1 MKLATLSA
9 LVIGAVVNV
18 SCVTEGAV
26 RSQPASDEEQ
36 SEVNLALG
44 SSYLREGRSDLAV
57 DPLLRAV
64 EAGPRNSEA
73 HSVLAIAYDQTGSTN
88 LAEEHHRRAAQLAPR
103 SPDIQNRFA
112 VFLCRQN
119 RWTDAQPSFRR
130 AIDASERAA
139 SLPTIINAASCARGA
154 GDLEA
159 AESYFREA
167 LEVDQRNA
175 DALRGMVETSI
186 RQTDYI
192 QGRAFWQLMEARIP
206 LRAEDLLSCYI
217 IETAMNATAA
227 AEACA
232 ERMPAE
238 FPGSPVLPQLRR
250 LQANG
255 N

>member
-9 LVIGAVVNV
+9 LILAAVVNAG
-18 SCVTEGAV
+18 CVTEGAV

-36 SEVNLALG
+36 SQVNLALG
-44 SSYLREGRSDLAV
+44 ASYLREGRADLAV

-64 EAGPRNSEA
+64 DAEPRSAEA
-73 HSVLAIAYDQTGSTN
+73 HSVLAIAYDQTGSAN

-103 SPDIQNRFA
+103 SADIQNRFA

-119 RWTDAQPSFRR
+119 RWTEAAPSFRR
-130 AIDASERAA
+130 AIDASERPA
-139 SLPTIINAASCARGA
+139 SVPTIINAASCARGA

-167 LEVDQRNA
+167 LDVDARNA
-175 DALRGMVETSI
+175 DALRGMVEISI

-192 QGRAFWQLMEARIP
+192 QGRAFWQRLEATIP

-217 IETAMNATAA
+217 IETEMNSTAA

-232 ERMPAE
+232 ERMPEE

>member
-1 MKLATLSA
+1 MRLATLSA
-9 LVIGAVVNV
+9 LVFGAVLNV
-18 SCVTEGAV
+18 GCVTEGVV

-36 SEVNLALG
+36 SQANLALG
-44 SSYLREGRSDLAV
+44 ASYVREGRADLAV
-57 DPLLRAV
+57 DPLLRAI
-64 EAGPRNSEA
+64 EAEPRNSEA
-73 HSVLAIAYDQTGSTN
+73 HSVLAIAYDQTGSTD

-103 SPDIQNRFA
+103 SADIQNRFA
-112 VFLCRQN
+112 VYLCRQN
-119 RWTDAQPSFRR
+119 RWTDAAPSFRL

-159 AESYFREA
+159 AESFFREA
-167 LEVDQRNA
+167 LDVDARNA

-186 RQTDYI
+186 RQSDYI
-192 QGRAFWQLMEARIP
+192 QGRAFWQRLESSIP

-232 ERMPAE
+232 ERMPQE

>member
-1 MKLATLSA
+1 MRLATLCV
-9 LVIGAVVNV
+9 LVISAVLNA
-18 SCVTEGAV
+18 SCVTEGEV
-26 RSQPASDEEQ
+26 RAQPASDDEQ

-44 SSYLREGRSDLAV
+44 AGYLREGRADLAV

-64 EAGPRNSEA
+64 EARPRNAEA
-73 HSVLAIAYDQTGSTN
+73 HSVLAIAYDQTGSSN
-88 LAEEHHRRAAQLAPR
+88 LAEQHHQRAAQLAPN

-119 RWTDAQPSFRR
+119 RWADAQPSFRR

-139 SLPTIINAASCARGA
+139 SLLTIINAASCARGA
-154 GDLEA
+154 GDLEG

-167 LEVDQRNA
+167 LDVDARNVE
-175 DALRGMVETSI
+175 ALRGMVEISI

-192 QGRAFWQLMEARIP
+192 QGRAFWQRLEANIP

-217 IETAMNATAA
+217 IETEMNSTAA
-227 AEACA
+227 AQACA
-232 ERMPAE
+232 ERMPEE

>member
-9 LVIGAVVNV
+9 LVVGAVLNAG
-18 SCVTEGAV
+18 CVTEGVV

-36 SEVNLALG
+36 SQVNLTLG
-44 SSYLREGRSDLAV
+44 SNYVREGRADLAV

-73 HSVLAIAYDQTGSTN
+73 HSVLAIAYDQTGSAR
-88 LAEEHHRRAAQLAPR
+88 LAEEHHQRAAQLAPR
-103 SPDIQNRFA
+103 SPDIQNRYA

-119 RWTDAQPSFRR
+119 RWTDAQPAFRR

-139 SLPTIINAASCARGA
+139 SVPMIINAASCARGA
-154 GDLEA
+154 GDLDG

-167 LEVDQRNA
+167 LDVEPRNA
-175 DALRGMVETSI
+175 EALRGMVEISI
-186 RQTDYI
+186 RQSDYI
-192 QGRAFWQLMEARIP
+192 QGRAFWQRMEASIP
-206 LRAEDLLSCYI
+206 LRAEDLLSCYV
-217 IETAMNATAA
+217 IETAMNSTAA

-232 ERMPAE
+232 ERMPEE